1 MKKPEE
7 KTAYPH
13 DFIAENIEICEA
25 VKPYT
30 MTGITKISALVDA
43 VRYVSKNNI
52 AGAMV
57 ECGVWRGGSAMAMM
71 LALKKAGDDEREFYL
86 YDTYEGMSEPSK
98 EDVSFRGDA
107 AIEKYSKTK
116 APVGAGSNWCNAS
129 IEEVM
134 VNVAKTGYSMAR
146 ISFVK
151 GKVEDTIP
159 ATIPQKIAILRLD
172 TDWYESTRHELV
184 HLFPLLQPGGVLLID
199 DYGYWKGS
207 KKAVDE
213 YISATGTQIY
223 LARIDHSC
231 RIGIKA

>member
-1 MKKPEE
+1 MRKPEE

-13 DFIAENIEICEA
+13 DFIAENIEICDA

-43 VRYVSKNNI
+43 VRYVSANKI
-52 AGAMV
+52 DGAMV
-57 ECGVWRGGSAMAMM
+57 ECGVWRGGSSMAMM
-71 LALKKAGDDEREFYL
+71 LALKQAGDLGRQFYL
-86 YDTYEGMSEPSK
+86 YDTFEGMSEPGK
-98 EDVSFRGDA
+98 EDVSFRGDL
-107 AIEKYSKTK
+107 AIVKYEKTK
-116 APVGAGSNWCNAS
+116 ISGSTGSSWCAAS
-129 IEEVM
+129 IEDVGR
-134 VNVAKTGYSMAR
+134 NVSQTGYDTDK
-146 ISFVK
+146 ISLVK
-151 GKVEDTIP
+151 GKVEDTVP
-159 ATIPQKIAILRLD
+159 GTVPDKIAILRLD

-213 YISATGTQIY
+213 YIADNRVRIY

>member
-7 KTAYPH
+7 KPAYPH

-30 MTGITKISALVDA
+30 MTGITKINALVDA
-43 VRYVSKNNI
+43 VRYVSKNKI

-86 YDTYEGMSEPSK
+86 YDTYEGMSEPGK

-107 AIEKYSKTK
+107 ASEKYSKTK
-116 APVGAGSNWCNAS
+116 APAGPGSNWCNAS
-129 IEEVM
+129 IEE
-134 VNVAKTGYSMAR
+134 
-146 ISFVK
+146 

-231 RIGIKA
+231 RIGIKAPSLMSIRRGK